1 LNETFQSEEILNSR
15 FQNKAQK
22 IKIFGVNDSTDSAHK
37 KKKIK
42 GQNNSLKMNDQ
53 INYD

>member
-1 LNETFQSEEILNSR
+1 LNETFQFQSEEILNSR

-37 KKKIK
+37 KKKDK
-42 GQNNSLKMNDQ
+42 RSEQLTENE
-53 INYD
+53 